1 MLLLKVVMQ
10 LSVHVCSNVHISVPF
25 SICISPC
32 AYISP
37 MYIQPCISRR
47 VYILACVCP
56 GVYLFVSQCVCPTV
70 SVPTSCI
77 RPRVY
82 PPVSFSMC
90 ICHRVY
96 AHPCV
101 SLHRIY
107 VLNLCMSDRV
117 YIPPYV
123 CPIGCM
129 SHRVCPIVCI
139 SHCWY
144 IYRSMSMCPHVPAGV
159 CSGVPPSACHYRA
172 YVPPDVFRHGV
183 YAPASQRMDAITTCM
198 SPCVFIPQCVCPG
211 VCMSHRVCLIVRM
224 SIHTKYMSLAGVRP
238 TVWYIQASQSV
249 HVRTV
254 YPSVYSSHSVYI
266 PPCVS
271 PLRVCIPT

>member
-1 MLLLKVVMQ
+1 MCTCMLQRTYICPFFYLHVSLCVYLTYVYSTVYIPACVYP
-10 LSVHVCSNVHISVPF
+10 SVCV
-25 SICISPC
+25 
-32 AYISP
+32 
-37 MYIQPCISRR
+37 SRR
-47 VYILACVCP
+47 VLICLSMCLSHRVCP
-56 GVYLFVSQCVCPTV
+56 YFVYPTA
-70 SVPTSCI
+70 CI
-77 RPRVY
+77 P

-144 IYRSMSMCPHVPAGV
+144 IYPSMSMCPYVPAGV

-254 YPSVYSSHSVYI
+254 YPSV
-266 PPCVS
+266 
-271 PLRVCIPT
+271 